1 MAIGDAYKD
10 FSEKC
15 HETIPKFLEQLL
27 CAWKMGWMMR
37 IHQWRLS
44 FKQKK
49 SCKEATLSAR
59 ALPLSLLPMDSF
71 PAICWN
77 LSYETGHHIPW
88 SVIHTSCNL
97 LKHWINIPKHLFKQ
111 SSLKLKSHRSLTISF
126 HRVWLVRGMVELE
139 MFPIHFGVYA
149 AN

>member
-1 MAIGDAYKD
+1 MLINTLVRNAMKQFQNFLSSYSVPGKWDEWWGSINGD
-10 FSEKC
+10 F
-15 HETIPKFLEQLL
+15 PLN
-27 CAWKMGWMMR
+27 
-37 IHQWRLS
+37 
-44 FKQKK
+44 KQKNLARRQL
-49 SCKEATLSAR
+49 CLSAR

-88 SVIHTSCNL
+88 SVIHASCNL

-111 SSLKLKSHRSLTISF
+111 SSLKLKSHGSLTISF

-139 MFPIHFGVYA
+139 MSPVHFGVYA